1 MKRTLLVILTLLPMS
16 VSLWADA
23 VEINGVYYNLID
35 KIKTAEVTKHPNHY
49 KGDVTIPDTVEYEG
63 KMYRVTSIGNESFIE
78 CADLTAVTIG
88 NKVTSIGEYAF
99 ARCVH
104 LTSVTLGNSVQS
116 IGYRAFRDCIGLT
129 SVTIPNSVI
138 SIGEESFGECGGLT
152 SVTIGNSVKSI
163 GKLAFHQ
170 CNGLTSI
177 EIPNSVTTIGE
188 YAFYQCSGL
197 ASITIPN
204 SVTSIDQYAF
214 AQCTSL
220 KSMELPNSITKI
232 AGHTFRECKS
242 LTSIV
247 IPDGVTEI
255 AGNAF
260 YCCTGL
266 TSVEIPNSVTTMG
279 WGAFQGCIGLLSVN
293 ISDSLKEIG
302 MYIFSGCTGL
312 TSVTIPKNVQ
322 SIGEYSF
329 SGCTKLKSIEIPN
342 SVRYIKGHTFY
353 GCSSLTSITIGTD
366 VQSIGEYAF
375 ANCPEIT
382 DVYCYANKIPTT
394 ASTCFSN
401 SYTEYATLHVLAVY
415 VKTMMT
421 REPWSNFMNIVAL
434 PTPGGIAINETNF
447 PDENFRNWVLGQ
459 AYGTDSVLTDEEIEK
474 VTGIAFYNENFHH
487 LDGIGYFNELKT
499 LTFSQCT
506 VSSLDVSGLS
516 KLEELQCSKCSL
528 SASGLNVSGC
538 AALKSIVCYGN
549 QLTSLDVSGCVALKS
564 IDCSGNQLTSL
575 DVSGCA
581 ALEELSCNNNQLTSL
596 EVSGCAALKSISCY
610 RNQLTSLDASG
621 CTALVE
627 INCYENNMEGAEM
640 DAFIESLPTVS
651 DGMLRIIYGGEDYVK
666 WIDRNMMTTAQVKAA
681 KAKGWIAYIMYQ
693 GLWHEMAQEG
703 IVINE
708 TSFPDAN
715 FRNWVLSQGYGTDG
729 VLTDEEIAGIVSM
742 SISTGDVRSLQGIEF
757 FTSLVT
763 LICSNNMLTTLDVSK
778 NTQLES
784 LYCSLNQLTSLNVEN
799 NPVLQRLICDH
810 NQLSSLDLSGC
821 TALQSLICYQNQIKD
836 GEMDVLVESLPI
848 VNSGD
853 MYVVGY
859 ENEQNVMTTTQV
871 NAAKAKG
878 WQVYCQI
885 KDSNN
890 TIKIL
895 PYDGV
900 EDTEMAYRSF
910 IEEDKV
916 WKVGQ
921 VMTGKEAGVQIV
933 SYLYFDGD
941 TIVNGQTAKRMLRD
955 KVATEEWE
963 SLNVEGEYVGA
974 WYEKDKKVY
983 CMNVYNDDFELIYDF
998 SLNVGDTIN
1007 LYDYIVYGDNGIRGV
1022 VTKRATGGLHG
1033 FKGNYLDILAAWGDD
1048 YESEEESVEIPVVY
1062 NQKNQWLEGVG
1073 SDYPPLY
1080 PRFIS
1085 FQSPFMTGSIGPV
1098 LMSCTVGDEV
1108 IYYNSEINDPYNL
1121 GAKKR
1126 RFDFNH
1132 TIKTQPK
1139 TPRRAGELDG
1149 LYGEYNDQQ
1158 LNVKL
1163 DPLNELYEVQITTG
1177 KTSDVIYSKT
1187 INAKNIVALNINIS
1201 NYPESQ
1207 YTVTI
1212 ENSQE
1217 VFTGMFDTTA
1227 TAIEETPSDSPSM
1240 GRGIFNLQGQR
1251 IETMQKGLN
1260 IVDGKKVWVR

>member
-1 MKRTLLVILTLLPMS
+1 MKRTLLVILTLLPIS
-16 VSLWADA
+16 VSLWADT
-23 VEINGVYYNLID
+23 VEINGVYYNLIE
-35 KIKTAEVTKHPNHY
+35 KIKVAEVTKHPNLY

-78 CADLTAVTIG
+78 CAGLTSVIIG
-88 NKVTSIGEYAF
+88 NSVTSIGEYAF
-99 ARCVH
+99 AACGN
-104 LTSVTLGNSVQS
+104 LISVTLGNSVQS
-116 IGYRAFRDCIGLT
+116 IGYRAFRDCKSLS
-129 SVTIPNSVI
+129 SVMIPNSVT

-152 SVTIGNSVKSI
+152 SITIGNSVTSI
-163 GKLAFHQ
+163 GD
-170 CNGLTSI
+170 
-177 EIPNSVTTIGE
+177 

-197 ASITIPN
+197 TSIELPN
-204 SVTSIDQYAF
+204 SVTSIGEYVF

-220 KSMELPNSITKI
+220 KSVELPNSITKI
-232 AGHTFRECKS
+232 AGHTFANCTG

-255 AGNAF
+255 AENAF
-260 YCCTGL
+260 SNCTGL
-266 TSVEIPNSVTTMG
+266 TSVDISNSVTVMG
-279 WGAFQGCIGLLSVN
+279 WGAFQDCTGLTSVN
-293 ISDSLKEIG
+293 ISGSLEEIG
-302 MYIFSGCTGL
+302 MYVFSGCTGL
-312 TSVTIPKNVQ
+312 VSVTIPNSVQ

-329 SGCTKLKSIEIPN
+329 EGCTKLKSIEIPN
-342 SVRYIKGHTFY
+342 SVLYIKGHTFF
-353 GCSSLTSITIGTD
+353 GCSALTSITIGTD

-459 AYGTDSVLTDEEIEK
+459 TYGTDSVLTDEEIEK
-474 VTGIAFYNENFHH
+474 VTEITFYNENFHH
-487 LDGIGYFNELKT
+487 LEGIGYFSELKT
-499 LTFSQCT
+499 LTFSQST
-506 VSSLDVSGLS
+506 VSALDVSGLS

-610 RNQLTSLDASG
+610 RNQLTSLDVSG

-651 DGMLRIIYGGEDYVK
+651 DGMLRVVYGGEDYVK
-666 WIDRNMMTTAQVKAA
+666 WIDQNMMTTTQVKAA

-708 TSFPDAN
+708 TSFPDPN
-715 FRNWVLSQGYGTDG
+715 FRNWVLSQGYGSDG

-784 LYCSLNQLTSLNVEN
+784 LYCSLNQLTSLNVAN
-799 NPVLQRLICDH
+799 NSVLQRLICDH

-836 GEMDVLVESLPI
+836 AEMDALVESLPI

-859 ENEQNVMTTTQV
+859 ENDQNVMTTTQV
-871 NAAKAKG
+871 KAANAKG

-885 KDSNN
+885 KENDN

-895 PYDGV
+895 PYEGV
-900 EDTEMAYRSF
+900 EVIPEMAYRSF

-941 TIVNGQTAKRMLRD
+941 TIVNGQSAKRMLRD

-1227 TAIEETPSDSPSM
+1227 TGIEKNVKIEKLKNAN
-1240 GRGIFNLQGQR
+1240 IYNLQGQR
-1251 IETMQKGLN
+1251 IETLQKGLN
-1260 IVDGKKVWVR
+1260 IVDGKKVWVK